1 MGRKREETTPNLPWF
16 GNSAYIH
23 FFFFFLQVGCLYID
37 SMGKRESEKII
48 NVIGPN
54 LHGLGPDMQWDG
66 LLGPTKI

>member
-1 MGRKREETTPNLPWF
+1 MPTST
-16 GNSAYIH
+16 
-23 FFFFFLQVGCLYID
+23 FFFFLQVGCLYID

-48 NVIGPN
+48 NVIEPN